1 MDAYLGNQLV
11 IYTVFNLFILGMLA
25 LDLGLFHRREHVI
38 SMKESLTWTAVWVVL
53 ALAFN
58 VLVYYRY
65 QILTGNGTEAALQF
79 LTGYLIEKSLS
90 VDNVFVFLLLFTYFR
105 VPSELQHRVLAW
117 GIIGAL
123 IFRAIF
129 IALGAVLISQFH
141 WLMYVF
147 GIFLIVTGIKMAL
160 SKDTEIHPEKNPVL
174 RLFKK
179 FFPVAAE
186 YHGKRFWIKQGTRW
200 VATPLFVVLLLIE
213 TSDIIFAVDSIPAIF
228 AVTSDPFL
236 VYTAN
241 VFAILGLRALY
252 FALAGVMRLFHHLH
266 YGLSAILGFVG
277 LKMLLAE
284 GLDFKVPIFYSLGFI
299 ALCIALSIV
308 ASLLWP
314 KKVVLPE
321 IVDETS
327 STITR

>member
-1 MDAYLGNQLV
+1 MENQILV
-11 IYTVFNLFILGMLA
+11 YAVFNLFILGMLA

-38 SMKESLTWTAVWVVL
+38 TMRESLTWTAVWVVL
-53 ALAFN
+53 ALLFT

-65 QILTGNGTEAALQF
+65 QLMAGTGTEAAIQF

-105 VPSELQHRVLAW
+105 VPPELQHRVLAW

-147 GIFLIVTGIKMAL
+147 GVFLILTGIKMAV
-160 SKDTEIHPEKNPVL
+160 SKDKEIHPEKNPVL

-186 YHGKRFWIKQGTRW
+186 YHGRNFWIRAGDTLGGDALVCR
-200 VATPLFVVLLLIE
+200 AA
-213 TSDIIFAVDSIPAIF
+213 SD
-228 AVTSDPFL
+228 
-236 VYTAN
+236 
-241 VFAILGLRALY
+241 
-252 FALAGVMRLFHHLH
+252 
-266 YGLSAILGFVG
+266 
-277 LKMLLAE
+277 
-284 GLDFKVPIFYSLGFI
+284 
-299 ALCIALSIV
+299 
-308 ASLLWP
+308 
-314 KKVVLPE
+314 
-321 IVDETS
+321 
-327 STITR
+327 